1 MARWFED
8 GYIHED
14 CYPVDDLKAAPILCG
29 ELVDKEEQAVY
40 FLTLLADGRPDVHKI
55 IVDSIVQKDAN
66 SPIESVRAHFFG
78 MPNQRIIFKEP
89 YLFFGTIDELKEYY
103 RNNI

>member
-8 GYIHED
+8 GYIHVD
-14 CYPVDDLKAAPILCG
+14 CDPVDDLKAAP
-29 ELVDKEEQAVY
+29 VDKEEQAVY

-78 MPNQRIIFKEP
+78 MPNQRIIFKDP
-89 YLFFGTIDELKEYY
+89 YLFFGTIEELREYY
-103 RNNI
+103 RNKI